1 LRVIL
6 DTNVLISGIF
16 FSGPPYQILKA
27 WQSHKIQ
34 LVISTNIYNEYR
46 RVADLLKKKYKKIDI
61 SSILNLIATNSDF
74 IDTQDLPKPVC
85 EDPDDDKFIASAI
98 SGKVKIIVS
107 GDKHLLKLSGFNGI
121 VIIKPKEFVD
131 NYIKDTPT
139 T

>member
-27 WQSHKIQ
+27 WHSHKIQ
-34 LVISTNIYNEYR
+34 LVISSDIYEEYR

-61 SSILNLIATNSDF
+61 SSILHLIDINSD
-74 IDTQDLPKPVC
+74 IINTQDLPKPIC
-85 EDPDDDKFIASAI
+85 EDPDDEKFIACAL

-107 GDKHLLKLSGFNGI
+107 GDKHLLKLSGFNDI
-121 VIIKPKEFVD
+121 MIIKPYEFVD
-131 NYIKDTPT
+131 KYIKDMPT